1 MLRAR
6 TDLSWES
13 RDWPLS
19 TAALSPGFWRHCRS
33 KAMIFSGLRFGSTGS
48 QAAYAQGLFWHSFGC
63 ASPHSAHPGVLPMAA
78 AFCFLALLG
87 DGSPAW
93 HPSSCLHPSPSS
105 CLGLVSWEGTKE
117 SSRAEC
123 KAGAGEMGKSG
134 WVRAECICKALPPSH
149 PRAHP
154 RGIPRSCSPRS
165 AQSSAQLG
173 TGDPWSGDA
182 PIWAANIQQQA

>member
-1 MLRAR
+1 
-6 TDLSWES
+6 
-13 RDWPLS
+13 
-19 TAALSPGFWRHCRS
+19 
-33 KAMIFSGLRFGSTGS
+33 
-48 QAAYAQGLFWHSFGC
+48 
-63 ASPHSAHPGVLPMAA
+63 MAA

-182 PIWAANIQQQA
+182 PIWAANIQQQAQGCPLQLPGVLGLQVSGDISVHWVNEPCVGQARRWHLVLLARPFCSVPALPTGACGF